1 MLWNVWTQSP
11 EEKTISMY
19 VFSLAEKNS
28 TIINMTCLRFLHT
41 KRKKWEEPHSG
52 CLSSRPRVKD
62 KQTKALESMRRT
74 SAFHRSWGLSSHPCG
89 PKAMWELKGKGQGLG
104 PFFFFF
110 FLRRDSKGQ
119 VEKGPEHHMHSTAP
133 WNRTW
138 TWLSSRRGLLCK
150 CAGPPLTSSARMPQL
165 AAVCWWVSLASPGFL
180 EKKGD

>member
-110 FLRRDSKGQ
+110 FYVETQRVRWRRVQ
-119 VEKGPEHHMHSTAP
+119 NTTCTVLLPETGHERGWAP
-133 WNRTW
+133 GGGYYVSV
-138 TWLSSRRGLLCK
+138 LGLLSHLLQEC
-150 CAGPPLTSSARMPQL
+150 P
-165 AAVCWWVSLASPGFL
+165 SLLQSVGGFP
-180 EKKGD
+180 